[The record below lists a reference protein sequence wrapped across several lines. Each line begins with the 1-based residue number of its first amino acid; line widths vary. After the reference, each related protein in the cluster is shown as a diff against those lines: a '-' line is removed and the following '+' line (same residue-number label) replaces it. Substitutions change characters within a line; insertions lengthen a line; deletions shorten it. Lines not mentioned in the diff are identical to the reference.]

1 MPPLWKMLGVKPP
14 TSQDKLKQLHS
25 QCQKKKSGSLFLTLC
40 HLVIIYKCYSH
51 QTFVNSSLRICLLDF
66 GFVFEWPHY
75 RVLWGE
81 GEGVWEALD
90 ISWKHGIRHSCHDYF
105 CHQTIYYWCAK
116 VLKSFFW
123 VMPFLYCLR
132 KDPRIPC
139 AGLTK
144 VAGCWWK
151 SPPTWL
157 VSASYSAWHF
167 FTDGIF

>member
-1 MPPLWKMLGVKPP
+1 MLGIKPP

-25 QCQKKKSGSLFLTLC
+25 RWPKKLGSLFLTLC

-51 QTFVNSSLRICLLDF
+51 QAFVNSSLHICLLEF
-66 GFVFEWPHY
+66 GFVFW
-75 RVLWGE
+75 VTSLQGLGGGN
-81 GEGVWEALD
+81 GEGVWGVLD
-90 ISWKHGIRHSCHDYF
+90 IFWKYGIRHSCHDYF
-105 CHQTIYYWCAK
+105 CHQTIYYYWCAK

-123 VMPFLYCLR
+123 VMSFLYCLR

-144 VAGCWWK
+144 VAGCRWK
-151 SPPTWL
+151 SLSAWL

>member
-1 MPPLWKMLGVKPP
+1 MLGIKPT

-25 QCQKKKSGSLFLTLC
+25 QCQKKKVWITIPNLVPFSNYLQVLFPSNFCQLLTS
-40 HLVIIYKCYSH
+40 HLLVR
-51 QTFVNSSLRICLLDF
+51 LWLCLLSDLT
-66 GFVFEWPHY
+66 GY

-81 GEGVWEALD
+81 GEGVWGVLD

-123 VMPFLYCLR
+123 VMSFLYCLR
-132 KDPRIPC
+132 KDPTIPC

-144 VAGCWWK
+144 VAGCRWK
-151 SPPTWL
+151 LLSTWL
-157 VSASYSAWHF
+157 VSASYSAWRF

>member
-1 MPPLWKMLGVKPP
+1 MPPLWKVLGVKPP

-66 GFVFEWPHY
+66 GFVFW
-75 RVLWGE
+75 VTSLQGLVGGGWGCLRSIRYFLE
-81 GEGVWEALD
+81 TWHQAFM
-90 ISWKHGIRHSCHDYF
+90 SWLFLSSNNILLMC
-105 CHQTIYYWCAK
+105 
-116 VLKSFFW
+116 KSPKKFFW
-123 VMPFLYCLR
+123 VMSFLYCLR
-132 KDPRIPC
+132 KDPTIPC

-144 VAGCWWK
+144 VAGCRWK
-151 SPPTWL
+151 SLSAWL

>member
-1 MPPLWKMLGVKPP
+1 MLGIKPP

-25 QCQKKKSGSLFLTLC
+25 RCPKKLGSLFLTVC
-40 HLVIIYKCYSH
+40 HLVIIYKRYSH
-51 QTFVNSSLRICLLDF
+51 QASVNSSLHICLLEF
-66 GFVFEWPHY
+66 GFVFWVTSLQGLGGGNGED
-75 RVLWGE
+75 VWG
-81 GEGVWEALD
+81 VLD
-90 ISWKHGIRHSCHDYF
+90 ISWKYGIRHSCHDYF

-123 VMPFLYCLR
+123 VMSFLYCLR

-144 VAGCWWK
+144 VAGCRWK
-151 SPPTWL
+151 SLSAWL

>member
-1 MPPLWKMLGVKPP
+1 MLGIKPP

-25 QCQKKKSGSLFLTLC
+25 RWSKKLGSLFLTLC

-51 QTFVNSSLRICLLDF
+51 QAFVNSSLHICLLEF
-66 GFVFEWPHY
+66 GFVFW
-75 RVLWGE
+75 VTSLQGLGGGN
-81 GEGVWEALD
+81 GEGVWGVLD
-90 ISWKHGIRHSCHDYF
+90 IFWKYGIRHSCHDYF
-105 CHQTIYYWCAK
+105 CHQTIYYYWCAK

-123 VMPFLYCLR
+123 VMSFLYCLR

-144 VAGCWWK
+144 VAGCRWK
-151 SPPTWL
+151 SLSAWL